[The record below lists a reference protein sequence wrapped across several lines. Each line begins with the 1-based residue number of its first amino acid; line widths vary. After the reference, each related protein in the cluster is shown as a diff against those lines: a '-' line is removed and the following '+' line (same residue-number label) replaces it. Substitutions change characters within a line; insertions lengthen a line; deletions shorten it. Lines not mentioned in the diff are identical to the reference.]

1 MRVAT
6 PSSCGTASAGW
17 SSCGPA
23 ALAQALIRVIR
34 SRARAAFGEAG
45 RHFVEEEITV
55 VRMVAEHERLYRR
68 VAAERPGPRGP
79 SRAPAGGARK
89 VASGGLG
96 FLRHRAVSRAA
107 RSWADAR

>member
-1 MRVAT
+1 MISD
-6 PSSCGTASAGW
+6 P
-17 SSCGPA
+17 
-23 ALAQALIRVIR
+23 Q
-34 SRARAAFGEAG
+34 RARAFGEAG

-68 VAAERPGPRGP
+68 VAAERPGLAR
-79 SRAPAGGARK
+79 SVARAGGGARK